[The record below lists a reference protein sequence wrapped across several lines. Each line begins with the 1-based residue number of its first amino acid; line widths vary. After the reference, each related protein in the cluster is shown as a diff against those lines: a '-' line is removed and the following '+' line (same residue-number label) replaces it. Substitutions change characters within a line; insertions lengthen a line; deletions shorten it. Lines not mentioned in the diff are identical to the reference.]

1 MRAGMEGEKTPD
13 LRRGGD
19 MLGSR
24 IRVRRRGASE
34 VATIAIRL
42 DPQLLDN
49 PDADIRYRLPD
60 LLAERSAGVISDD
73 GYDYVGPQPLMVV
86 FLKASRLKPALV
98 CVLDVVEN
106 VPVVGCLLRPGAVV
120 AVERK
125 AGWEVVYP
133 PGFSGPFLPE

>member
-1 MRAGMEGEKTPD
+1 M
-13 LRRGGD
+13 
-19 MLGSR
+19 
-24 IRVRRRGASE
+24 
-34 VATIAIRL
+34 ATLAIRL

-60 LLAERSAGVISDD
+60 LLAERSAGVITDD
-73 GYDYVGPQPLMVV
+73 GYDYVGEQPLMVV
-86 FLKASRLKPALV
+86 FLKASRLKPALA
-98 CVLDVVEN
+98 CILDVIVN

-133 PGFSGPFLPE
+133 PGFAGPFLPE

>member
-1 MRAGMEGEKTPD
+1 MG
-13 LRRGGD
+13 RGGD
-19 MLGSR
+19 LLGCR
-24 IRVRRRGASE
+24 IRVRRRGASA

-42 DPQLLDN
+42 DPQRLDN

-86 FLKASRLKPALV
+86 FLKASRLKPALA

-133 PGFSGPFLPE
+133 PGFTGPFLPG

>member
-1 MRAGMEGEKTPD
+1 M
-13 LRRGGD
+13 
-19 MLGSR
+19 
-24 IRVRRRGASE
+24 
-34 VATIAIRL
+34 ATIAIRL

-86 FLKASRLKPALV
+86 FLNASRLKPALV

-133 PGFSGPFLPE
+133 PGFTGTFLPGESRRRTRRRT